1 MPEGGAIVL
10 ADRTDARGIATHA
23 CPYDGKDAKQA
34 ERQECRGHGD
44 SLDADTDRNETAH
57 HRGD

>member
-10 ADRTDARGIATHA
+10 ADRADACGIATHA

-34 ERQECRGHGD
+34 ERQERGGHGD
-44 SLDADTDRNETAH
+44 PLYADTNRNQAAH